1 MRNCDAEDRQAL
13 SAKAKAAE
21 RNQMMPRPWRERD
34 QYRWMDEL
42 PRLAWAWELVRRD
55 ARYRTDYWAATLK
68 QDVAAAVMQAASAGD
83 WPMVRL
89 RGP

>member
-1 MRNCDAEDRQAL
+1 MKMST
-13 SAKAKAAE
+13 SAKAKAA
-21 RNQMMPRPWRERD
+21 NHNHVTARPWRERD

-68 QDVAAAVMQAASAGD
+68 QDVAAAVMQAAGAGD

-89 RGP
+89 RGS